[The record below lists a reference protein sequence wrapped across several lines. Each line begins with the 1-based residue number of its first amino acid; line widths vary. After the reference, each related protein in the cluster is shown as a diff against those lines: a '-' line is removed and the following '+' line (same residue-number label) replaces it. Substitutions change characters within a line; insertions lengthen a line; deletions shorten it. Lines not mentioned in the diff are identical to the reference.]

1 MTTLK
6 ELRQSKID
14 LLEDQLKSLGDSIGD
29 SIIELGQARDAVK
42 TLQADLRAL
51 RVVEQMT
58 VDNEDCEEVTVECT
72 ECAGKGRVTIYGH
85 GGAGKVGTADCDRCQ
100 GRGELTLEEPEQLE
114 EYEAAAMKAGML

>member
-1 MTTLK
+1 MVTLK

-51 RVVEQMT
+51 RVIEQMT
-58 VDNEDCEEVTVECT
+58 VDNEDCEEVT
-72 ECAGKGRVTIYGH
+72 
-85 GGAGKVGTADCDRCQ
+85 
-100 GRGELTLEEPEQLE
+100 
-114 EYEAAAMKAGML
+114 